1 MPRKAKKNAQGAGT
15 IRKRS
20 DGRWEARYTVGF
32 DPAIGKQKQKSIYG
46 KTQKEVR
53 EQLAEITTELDS
65 GTYIEPSK
73 MTLEAW
79 MTVWLEDYMF
89 DKKWSTIKH
98 YKAQA
103 KAHILP
109 ALGKVPPPSWI
120 LTASNPS
127 TTPYSE
133 AARRSSLSIPKEVS
147 ATSMEF

>member
-15 IRKRS
+15 IRKRP

-32 DPAIGKQKQKSIYG
+32 DPATGKQKQKSIYG

-53 EQLAEITTELDS
+53 ERLAEITTELDD

-79 MTVWLEDYMF
+79 IEVWLEDYMF

-109 ALGKVPPPSWI
+109 TLGKVPPLPAGPSRHPI
-120 LTASNPS
+120 FL
-127 TTPYSE
+127 SE
-133 AARRSSLSIPKEVS
+133 AVGRSSLSIPKGS
-147 ATSMEF
+147 ATSMGF